1 MREILSKT
9 HLDGTTIKYFMSDD
23 RRTITSEV
31 SYTKNYKSLH
41 EELEAENETL
51 PKTKRRYMTE
61 DGKVVGYLTAKKL
74 GIIS

>member
-1 MREILSKT
+1 MEGAISF
-9 HLDGTTIKYFMSDD
+9 Y
-23 RRTITSEV
+23 EV
-31 SYTKNYKSLH
+31 NKLYTRVK
-41 EELEAENETL
+41 ELEAENETL

>member
-1 MREILSKT
+1 
-9 HLDGTTIKYFMSDD
+9 MSENA
-23 RRTITSEV
+23 RVITSEV

-41 EELEAENETL
+41 EEIEAENETL

-61 DGKVVGYLTAKKL
+61 DGKIVGYLTAKKL

>member
-9 HLDGTTIKYFMSDD
+9 HLDGTTITYFMSENG
-23 RRTITSEV
+23 RVITSEV

-41 EELEAENETL
+41 EEIESENETL